1 MIWYANDSKR
11 RRKDSLAD
19 VQHLLFR
26 RVISLR
32 RFWFTLIGNNNIITH
47 IKDNKNQKLEL

>member
-26 RVISLR
+26 RVIFIEKILVH
-32 RFWFTLIGNNNIITH
+32 FDW
-47 IKDNKNQKLEL
+47 K